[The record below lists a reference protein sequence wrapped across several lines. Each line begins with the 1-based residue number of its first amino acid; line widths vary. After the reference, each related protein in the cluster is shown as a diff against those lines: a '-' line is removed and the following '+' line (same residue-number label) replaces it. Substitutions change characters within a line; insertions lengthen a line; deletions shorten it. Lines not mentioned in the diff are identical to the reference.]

1 MLPTRLADAWI
12 ARLAPSRHLRLGELE
27 TVRSR
32 MIPQY
37 GQAWRDISAGIG
49 DVNLWGRLGWQE
61 VKRRYRRTAFGP
73 LWSTLSL
80 GIFVLSLG
88 FIWANLWHQ
97 ETRSYLPFLSGG
109 LVAWVFVSTLINES
123 CTVFTAAESL
133 IKQVQFPYTSLVC
146 ATVWRNLIVLLHNCL
161 ILIIVDLVFGLQQSF
176 NTFLVI
182 PGLILVS
189 LNALWIGIILG
200 SLCTRYRDV
209 AQLVAT
215 VLQISIYV
223 TPIFW
228 LPEQLGPDFA
238 PFVDYNPLYHWIDL
252 IRAPLLGS
260 APQLWSYTFVGICTV
275 VGWAVTFF
283 FFARFRSRLAYWL

>member
-1 MLPTRLADAWI
+1 
-12 ARLAPSRHLRLGELE
+12 
-27 TVRSR
+27 

-49 DVNLWGRLGWQE
+49 DVNLWARLGWQE

-97 ETRSYLPFLSGG
+97 ETRTYLPFLSGG

-275 VGWAVTFF
+275 VGWAATFS